1 MSEAQMNQK
10 AWGHGLASKSPN
22 GTVLDVW
29 FPEPCL
35 GEAPMSDLQWFPPKD
50 LDLKA
55 GSDELRNLTLE
66 VVRVEI
72 DLTNPVESTADA
84 YLRLALTFQVA
95 SYSELNQSR
104 RLDPEPADSGI
115 Y

>member
-1 MSEAQMNQK
+1 M
-10 AWGHGLASKSPN
+10 
-22 GTVLDVW
+22 LDVW

-55 GSDELRNLTLE
+55 GPDELRNLTLE
-66 VVRVEI
+66 VIRVEI

-84 YLRLALTFQVA
+84 YLRFAPIVQA
-95 SYSELNQSR
+95 PCSAQLNQPGWAHTKLTDRSLYQFWCHGVSR
-104 RLDPEPADSGI
+104 L
-115 Y
+115 